1 MSNENLKPQKK
12 IKVASNLLELNI
24 RDEVVP
30 QVHIYFKLRFFSS
43 TLYSGYEKVK
53 TNRSQP
59 ETVNER

>member
-1 MSNENLKPQKK
+1 MKK
-12 IKVASNLLELNI
+12 SETSKKKSKSLQIFWNYNI